1 MVEVLPLPMMETVK
15 RSELEG
21 RNPVMVLKMLKKM
34 LSNGYLSPQRK
45 HELTKMITNL
55 KPFDKEDDGT
65 QWQARSVTV

>member
-1 MVEVLPLPMMETVK
+1 MVEVLPSPMMENVK
-15 RSELEG
+15 KSELEG